1 MAGTRIR
8 GASGR
13 MMGLFASGDPIADRL
28 VLLFHPTPGSA
39 TFDPDPIVTSR
50 WGLHLAAIDR
60 PGYGSSDPLDDP
72 SEASMQELVEDMAT
86 FIGDTMH
93 NADTISRSDYT
104 KVGLIGWGTGAAVA
118 AAVAERHPER
128 VDRLAIV
135 SAPGERDVR
144 KAARRA
150 LIAPQS
156 IEALHVDPDDPAL
169 ESRLGLRNRL
179 ERMITEAYLHG
190 KAGIEADRY
199 LMSDAS
205 WSRDLGTIR
214 ADTALFYGARDDFA
228 DEDDAAW
235 WQEHLPSA
243 TLHLAPR
250 SGHLVLATEWEAIL
264 QHVAPNHGSIA
275 EQYRD
280 HGQPRLPRL

>member
-13 MMGLFASGDPIADRL
+13 MMGLSTGGDPIADRL
-28 VLLFHPTPGSA
+28 VLLCHPTPGSA
-39 TFDPDPIVTSR
+39 SFDPDPIVTGR
-50 WGLHLAAIDR
+50 WGLHLVALDR
-60 PGYGSSDPLDDP
+60 PGYGASDPLEDP
-72 SEASMQELVEDMAT
+72 SQASMRELVEDIAAFLT
-86 FIGDTMH
+86 DTMRT
-93 NADTISRSDYT
+93 ADRISQAEFT
-104 KVGLIGWGTGAAVA
+104 QVGLIGWGTGAAVA

-150 LIAPQS
+150 LIAPQAL
-156 IEALHVDPDDPAL
+156 EALHVDPADPAL

-179 ERMITEAYLHG
+179 ERMITEAYRSG

-205 WSRDLGTIR
+205 WSRDLGAIR
-214 ADTALFYGARDDFA
+214 ADTALFYGARDGFA

-235 WQEHLPSA
+235 WLEHVPNARLNLS
-243 TLHLAPR
+243 PR

-264 QHVAPNHGSIA
+264 EHVAPNHGSIA
-275 EQYRD
+275 KESRD
-280 HGQPRLPRL
+280 HGEPRLPQL